1 MAYVVTIIAVSVD
14 AYFASMAYGLNEKL
28 SALKILYAA
37 SFTFFMCVIC
47 GVSGEFVATLS
58 PLLGKTGGVIFLF
71 LGARNY
77 LSFFGKEQ
85 LIGERKAGGIT
96 ALGVAVSVDAGISS
110 FAANGSGMA
119 FVLLYA
125 FGAFVAH
132 FIFLLLG
139 ARCVKLRNAAKNAS
153 FVSGLALMI
162 IGIYK
167 TVF

>member
-1 MAYVVTIIAVSVD
+1 MTYAITIIAVSVD
-14 AYFASMAYGLNEKL
+14 AYFASIAYGLNEKL

-77 LSFFGKEQ
+77 LSFFGKQ
-85 LIGERKAGGIT
+85 SLIVERKNGGVA

-125 FGAFVAH
+125 LGAFVAH

-139 ARCVKLRNAAKNAS
+139 ARCAFLRDAAKNAS
-153 FVSGLALMI
+153 AVSGVALMI
-162 IGIYK
+162 IGICK
-167 TVF
+167 TVL